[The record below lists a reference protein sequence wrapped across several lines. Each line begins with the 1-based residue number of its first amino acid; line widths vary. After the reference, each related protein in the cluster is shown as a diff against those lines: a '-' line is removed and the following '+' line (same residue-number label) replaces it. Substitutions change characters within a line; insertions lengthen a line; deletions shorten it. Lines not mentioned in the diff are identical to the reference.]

1 MKNFLL
7 KILKWLLKT
16 LAQLT
21 IWRYKPGII
30 GITGSVGK
38 TSAKE
43 AIFAVLSQERRVRRS
58 SGNFNNELGLP
69 LTILGDW
76 QEIKG
81 LFFWPKVI
89 LLSLLRVI
97 FKVSYPEILV
107 LEYGADKPGDI
118 RYLLKIAKP
127 QIGVITAV
135 GEIPVHVEFYSGPE
149 AVAREKSKIIE
160 ILPANGFAVL
170 NSDDITVMEMKNRTR
185 AHLMTFGF
193 NEEAQVKISNFENQM
208 EGEVPEGISFKL
220 EYGGSFVPVKI
231 KNNFGRAPAYAA
243 AAAAAVGLIFGLN
256 LVKISEGL
264 VRYQAPPHR
273 LTLVKGVKNT
283 WIIDDCY
290 NASPLSMEAALE
302 VLRDLKAKRKIAV
315 LGDMLEIGRYTP
327 EAHEVVGKST
337 AKIVDLLFTV
347 GPRAR
352 FIAEAAEKA
361 GLDKNKIFSFDT
373 VLGVGKVLEHHLHL
387 GDLVL
392 IKASRAINLDKV
404 VEEIKE
410 MA

>member
-208 EGEVPEGISFKL
+208 EGEVPEGTSFKL

-231 KNNFGRAPAYAA
+231 KRNFGRAPAYAV

>member
-30 GITGSVGK
+30 GVTGSVGK

-89 LLSLLRVI
+89 LLSLLQII
-97 FKVSYPEILV
+97 FKLPYPEILV

-118 RYLLKIAKP
+118 RYLFKIAKP

-208 EGEVPEGISFKL
+208 EEEAPEGISFKL

-231 KNNFGRAPAYAA
+231 KRNFGRAPAYAA
-243 AAAAAVGLIFGLN
+243 AAASAVGLIFGLN

-264 VRYQAPPHR
+264 SRYQSPPHR

-302 VLRDLKAKRKIAV
+302 VLKDLKAKRKIAV

-327 EAHEVVGKST
+327 EAHEVVGKSA

-361 GLDKNKIFSFDT
+361 GLDKNKIFSFDS

-392 IKASRAINLDKV
+392 VKASRAIGLDKV

-410 MA
+410 VS

>member
-30 GITGSVGK
+30 GVTGSVGK

-89 LLSLLRVI
+89 LLSLLRII
-97 FKVSYPEILV
+97 FKLPYPEILV

-118 RYLLKIAKP
+118 KYLLNIAKP
-127 QIGVITAV
+127 QIGIVTAV

-208 EGEVPEGISFKL
+208 EEEAPEGISFKL

-231 KNNFGRAPAYAA
+231 KRNFGRAPAYAA
-243 AAAAAVGLIFGLN
+243 AAASAVGLIFGLN

-264 VRYQAPPHR
+264 SRYQSPPHR

-302 VLRDLKAKRKIAV
+302 VLKDLKAKRKIAV

-327 EAHEVVGKST
+327 EAHEVVGKSA

-361 GLDKNKIFSFDT
+361 GLDKNKIFSFDS

-392 IKASRAINLDKV
+392 VKASRAIGLDKV

-410 MA
+410 VL